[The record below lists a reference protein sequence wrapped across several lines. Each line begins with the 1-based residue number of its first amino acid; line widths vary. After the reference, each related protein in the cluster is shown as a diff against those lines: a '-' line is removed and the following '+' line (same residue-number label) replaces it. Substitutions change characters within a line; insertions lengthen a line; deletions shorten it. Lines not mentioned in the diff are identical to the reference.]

1 MISEKNKEI
10 RITISKAQA
19 KWLENVCKK
28 AGITKSEYISWCLV
42 KSATELLKVL
52 NQKTTFGEYTDEEIQ
67 RIIHTK
73 WIE

>member
-1 MISEKNKEI
+1 MISENNKEI
-10 RITISKAQA
+10 RITISKSQA

-28 AGITKSEYISWCLV
+28 AGITKSEYISWMLV

-52 NQKTTFGEYTDEEIQ
+52 NQKSQFGEYTEEEIQ

-73 WIE
+73 WIN